1 MRDAGATDAKSL
13 YNTTESEVRLR
24 RPLLDLGSQS
34 VPILS
39 QLIER
44 IFLTALLVQR
54 LGVAQFER
62 WSLISATMTLLT
74 MVDLG
79 TQITF
84 SNRMSRAAHR
94 GDIDQAVAIFRQSN
108 SIFALLGML
117 VMGLT
122 TAVAMVAPLQIW
134 LGMNPPLDAGEQL
147 VALCLGGAIAVKLAA
162 TNSSGVYRANMAFG
176 WGTVIS
182 SGGDLLRIGVS
193 IAALVVFR
201 SMTALAVA
209 MLLATVIANVIVIP
223 IDVAKRFPRFAWSW
237 RRPEA
242 ITTHRALRESI
253 LFASGFLPSIVLTQV
268 PILMIGSRAA
278 QGVLAGYVLLRTIA
292 NTVRSLSQRVTFILG
307 MELSRLETQSRHDE
321 LQASYRKLATLIAFA
336 FGVGCALLWAWGGV
350 LLHLWAGS
358 GVVYDPLLLAI
369 MLAPLVIVPGL
380 QLNLPLLTYGHR
392 PGSFAIAVVAQTI
405 AAALLALF
413 LPINSMTL
421 RLSLAL
427 SIAEVVFMAPII
439 TLAARRMI
447 GPAATRGVLPDLL
460 IVISAGAVTLAL
472 SLFVQRLSG
481 GKTGLLVASVVTALV
496 AGPILLF
503 LMRRLIPSK
512 EIVRD

>member
-1 MRDAGATDAKSL
+1 M
-13 YNTTESEVRLR
+13 R
-24 RPLLDLGSQS
+24 RPLLDLGSQA

-84 SNRMSRAAHR
+84 SNRMARASHR
-94 GDIDQAVAIFRQSN
+94 GDIEQAVAIFRQSN
-108 SIFALLGML
+108 SIFALLGMV
-117 VMGLT
+117 VMAST
-122 TAVAMVAPLQIW
+122 IAVAMVAPLQIW
-134 LGMNPPLDAGEQL
+134 LGMNPPLDADEQL

-182 SGGDLLRIGVS
+182 SGGELLRIGVS
-193 IAALVVFR
+193 IAALMVFR

-209 MLLATVIANVIVIP
+209 MLLVTVIANAIVIP
-223 IDVAKRFPRFAWSW
+223 IDLARRFPRFVWGW

-242 ITTHRALRESI
+242 LTTHHTFRESI

-278 QGVLAGYVLLRTIA
+278 RGVLAGYVLLRTIA
-292 NTVRSLSQRVTFILG
+292 NVVRSMSQRVTFILG

-321 LQASYRKLATLIAFA
+321 LQASYRKLATLIATS
-336 FGVGCALLWAWGGV
+336 FGIGCALLWAWGGV

-369 MLAPLVIVPGL
+369 MLSPLVIVPGV
-380 QLNLPLLTYGHR
+380 QLNLPVLTYGHR
-392 PGSFAIAVVAQTI
+392 PGSFAVAVVVQTI

-413 LPINSMTL
+413 LPIGSIAL

-427 SIAEVVFMAPII
+427 TIAEVVFMAPII
-439 TLAARRMI
+439 TVAARRMI
-447 GPAATRGVLPDLL
+447 GPAATRAVLPDLL
-460 IVISAGAVTLAL
+460 TATWAGAATLAI
-472 SLFVQRLSG
+472 SLFVQRYFAG
-481 GKTGLLVASVVTALV
+481 NAGLLVATALTALL
-496 AGPILLF
+496 AGPLLLLQARHLF
-503 LMRRLIPSK
+503 RYK
-512 EIVRD
+512 EAVRG